1 MSAVNFLKE
10 NSGYAGET
18 AKTGKT
24 WHYDALLMTALAF
37 CVHPAAL
44 IEFVRG
50 ILDYCVLAAQHNH
63 KHAIT
68 QGPNP
73 PATEQKISQLVD
85 FLLGLLLS
93 QLATAAK
100 NTRNRNPLSRDLVK
114 LYSSASQAV

>member
-1 MSAVNFLKE
+1 
-10 NSGYAGET
+10 
-18 AKTGKT
+18 
-24 WHYDALLMTALAF
+24 MTALAF

-50 ILDYCVLAAQHNH
+50 ILDYCILTTQHNH

-73 PATEQKISQLVD
+73 LATEQKISQLVD

-93 QLATAAK
+93 QPATAAK
-100 NTRNRNPLSRDLVK
+100 NARNRNPLSRDLVK

>member
-1 MSAVNFLKE
+1 MGAVNFLKE
-10 NSGYAGET
+10 NSGYAGEA
-18 AKTGKT
+18 AKMEKT

-50 ILDYCVLAAQHNH
+50 ILDYSVFATQHNH

-73 PATEQKISQLVD
+73 PALEQKISQLVD
-85 FLLGLLLS
+85 FLLGLPLS